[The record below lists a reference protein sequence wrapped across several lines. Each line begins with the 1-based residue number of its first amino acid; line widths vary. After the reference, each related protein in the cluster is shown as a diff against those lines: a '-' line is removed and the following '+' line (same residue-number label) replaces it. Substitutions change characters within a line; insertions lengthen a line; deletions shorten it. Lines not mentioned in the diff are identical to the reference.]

1 MSQQRRDLPD
11 DLVIEHKG
19 DNMPV
24 SVGPLLRASGWRG
37 GQWVRYVPPTGVD
50 EFEVEISDGN
60 EVAGVLIFPSESYDT
75 LLGGNNAGAVLNFT
89 GQQVRTN
96 QGSVAGASVVT
107 LMNGG
112 GRFFYLVFETIALT
126 GGGTRTGGPII
137 YSLNEDLKISEQGF
151 LCNDSDVNLAAAG
164 VTTPHTIGICSSV
177 PATRNGGR
185 LGLDMKH

>member
-1 MSQQRRDLPD
+1 VSQQRRDLPD

-24 SVGPLLRASGWRG
+24 SAGPVLRASGWRG

-50 EFEVEISDGN
+50 EFEVEASDGN
-60 EVAGVLIFPSESYDT
+60 AAAGVLIFPSEAYEP
-75 LLGGNNAGAVLNFT
+75 GREWGAVLNYT

-107 LMNGG
+107 MMNGG
-112 GRFFYLVFETIALT
+112 GRFFYLVYETIALT
-126 GGGTRTGGPII
+126 GAGTRTGGPIT
-137 YSLNEDLKISEQGF
+137 YVLNEDLKISENGL

-164 VTTPHTIGICSSV
+164 VTTPHVVGICSAV
-177 PATRNGGR
+177 PRVQNGGR
-185 LGLDMKH
+185 VGLDMKH

>member
-1 MSQQRRDLPD
+1 VSQQRRDLPD

-19 DNMPV
+19 DNVPV
-24 SVGPLLRASGWRG
+24 VAGPVLRASGWRG

-50 EFEVEISDGN
+50 ECEVAVSDGN
-60 EVAGVLIFPSESYDT
+60 EVAGVLIFPSEAAAP
-75 LLGGNNAGAVLNFT
+75 NEEFGAPLNYT

-96 QGSVAGASVVT
+96 QGAVAGASVVT
-107 LMNGG
+107 MMNGG
-112 GRFFYLVFETIALT
+112 GRFFYLFYETVALI
-126 GGGTRTGGPII
+126 GAGTRTGAPIT
-137 YSLNEDLKISEQGF
+137 YTLNEDLKISENGI

-164 VTTPHTIGICSSV
+164 VTNPHTVGICCSV